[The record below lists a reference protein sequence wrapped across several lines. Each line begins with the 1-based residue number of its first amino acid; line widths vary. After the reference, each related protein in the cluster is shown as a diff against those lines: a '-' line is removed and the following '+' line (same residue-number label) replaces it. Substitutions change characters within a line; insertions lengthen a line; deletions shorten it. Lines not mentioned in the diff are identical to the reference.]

1 MFNRSSV
8 TILLIFLGLLSACGS
23 SPKIEET
30 DTSNQGEALQGT
42 LLIWTGPMGNW
53 TESLAAEYGQTIR
66 REVEKF
72 TTLYPRVKIVLE
84 FFPPERRLEQFVKQ
98 VRKGFGPDLILT
110 QAKNIPLLIQA
121 GALQEFSDRQVDLSY
136 FRPEALSQVRH
147 QGKLYGMPIYLSTQV
162 LCYNKAKVKELPTT
176 LSELLAQARAG
187 HAVGVFSGFDEAF
200 WGTRIFGGQLFDSQG
215 RLILEQGEGW
225 AKWMEWLKNAQNQP
239 NFILTDDEPALQ
251 QAFTE
256 GRLAYSVCWS
266 NWIPP
271 LRKALGK
278 ENLGVTLLPGQA
290 DRAAGPLLNARVA
303 MFNRFSNANQ
313 TQLAR
318 KFALFLTNLAQQR
331 QIATRLQYAIPA
343 HKNVQVN
350 RELFPIQ
357 GVLTEQSKTGFA
369 ISLNEAQKM
378 NFLVSYGDVL
388 YQQVLAGEI
397 TPTEAAAKLRGA
409 VNAKFELP

>member
-1 MFNRSSV
+1 MFNRICV
-8 TILLIFLGLLSACGS
+8 KILLIFLALLSACS
-23 SPKIEET
+23 SSSQIEET
-30 DTSNQGEALQGT
+30 DTSHQQEVLQGT
-42 LLIWTGPMGNW
+42 LVIWAGPMGNW

-66 REVEKF
+66 GVIEQF
-72 TTLYPRVKIVLE
+72 TSLYPGVKIVVE
-84 FFPPERRLEQFVKQ
+84 FFPPERRLELFVKQ

-121 GALQEFSDRQVDLSY
+121 GALQELSDRQVDLSY
-136 FRPEALSQVRH
+136 FRPEALSQVHH
-147 QGKLYGMPIYLSTQV
+147 QGKFYGIPIYLSTQV
-162 LCYNKAKVKELPTT
+162 LCYNKAKVKEVPTT

-187 HAVGVFSGFDEAF
+187 HAVGIFSGFDETF
-200 WGTRIFGGQLFDSQG
+200 WGTQIFGGQLFDSQG

-225 AKWMEWLKNAQNQP
+225 AKWMEWLKTAQNQP
-239 NFILTDDEPALQ
+239 NFILTDNEPALQ

-271 LRKALGK
+271 FRKALGK

-290 DRAAGPLLNARVA
+290 NRSAGPLLNANVA
-303 MFNRFSNANQ
+303 MFNRVSNGNQ
-313 TQLAR
+313 TQLAL
-318 KFALFLTNLAQQR
+318 KFALFFTNLAQQR
-331 QIATRLQYAIPA
+331 QIATKLQYAIPA

-350 RELFPIQ
+350 RELFPIH

-378 NFLVSYGDVL
+378 NALVSYGDIL
-388 YQQVLAGEI
+388 YPQVLAGEI
-397 TPTEAAAKLRGA
+397 TPTEAAAKLTQT
-409 VNAKFELP
+409 VNAKFELH